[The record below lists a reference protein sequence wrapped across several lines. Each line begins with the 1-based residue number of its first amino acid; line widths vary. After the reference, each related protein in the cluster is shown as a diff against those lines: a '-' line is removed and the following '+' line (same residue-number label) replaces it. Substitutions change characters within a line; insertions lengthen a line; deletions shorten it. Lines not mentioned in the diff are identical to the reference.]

1 MQGLKGDTLASKR
14 IPAASKMSSLP
25 RLAAEYA
32 EKAAGSNR
40 DHPAATANDMA
51 VKAAS
56 GAVPSVSTE
65 QAHTYTGKMQM
76 SGGFSDDISGA
87 TAKFSGSLKDTLYAF
102 TDSAGNGSGYEVFS
116 GFLTTTVTKSDGS
129 VTSSKSAFGFYTPD
143 FNIKRG
149 HFTVSQ
155 QQNYAFELFL
165 TLKLSG
171 SLVGTRATISESL
184 HSPFN
189 GIVGNAIIN
198 GSLNGSSSLTTR
210 PLTISGAASRQA
222 ATAAKKMT
230 PFHNLVIT
238 DLNGTTVRATVTLSK
253 PANGMLSSAAGGA
266 YNRAKGT
273 YTFAGSTAAVNHA
286 LRTLAFDPAGSKA
299 GRVPT
304 GFTLNITDAKGASL
318 VNRTTSVIATNPLSI
333 RGVSAHQSTTIA
345 KAVTP
350 FRYVTIGDMLGRETD
365 TIKITLS
372 KPGAGVLENLSGGHY
387 NQKTGVY
394 VLETNAATATS
405 ALRALKFEPTGSGTT
420 SFTILVRNAA
430 GASVTNG
437 NTTVV
442 ASKASTAGTEVA
454 LFSQYVA
461 AGLHGAAHHA
471 AALPTPHELQPSA
484 HFELAGAHR

>member
-1 MQGLKGDTLASKR
+1 MQGLKVDTLASKR
-14 IPAASKMSSLP
+14 IPTASGLTPFHSPIAEHETKPLRSSGDHSVAARLVADAAQPIPAASI
-25 RLAAEYA
+25 
-32 EKAAGSNR
+32 
-40 DHPAATANDMA
+40 
-51 VKAAS
+51 
-56 GAVPSVSTE
+56 E

-76 SGGFSDDISGA
+76 SGGFSDGISGA

-116 GFLTTTVTKSDGS
+116 GRLTTTVTKSDGS
-129 VTSSKSAFGFYTPD
+129 VTSSQSAFGFYTPD
-143 FNIKRG
+143 FTIKGG

-155 QQNYAFELFL
+155 QQNYDLELFL
-165 TLKLSG
+165 TLQISG
-171 SLVGTRATISESL
+171 SLVGTRATVSESL

-189 GIVGNAIIN
+189 GIVGNAIIT
-198 GSLNGSSSLTTR
+198 GSLNGTSSLTTR
-210 PLTISGAASRQA
+210 PLTISGATSRQA

-238 DLNGTTVRATVTLSK
+238 DLNATTVTATVTLSN
-253 PANGMLSSAAGGA
+253 PANGTLSSAAGGA
-266 YNRAKGT
+266 YNRAKGI
-273 YTFAGSTAAVNHA
+273 YTFTGSMSAIDHA
-286 LRTLAFDPAGSKA
+286 LRTLDFDPAGNRA
-299 GRVPT
+299 GRTPT

-333 RGVSAHQSTTIA
+333 RGVSAHQSTTID

-350 FRYVTIGDMLGRETD
+350 FRYVTIGDMLGTKTD

-372 KPGAGVLENLSGGHY
+372 KPSAGVLENLSGGHY

-394 VLETNAATATS
+394 VLETNATTATS

-461 AGLHGAAHHA
+461 AGLHGAAHGA
-471 AALPTPHELQPSA
+471 PALPTPQALQSSA